1 MLTLRQIEVIR
12 AVMVAGTIN
21 GAAKLLNVS
30 APGISRLMKYTEKSL
45 GFRLFDRRHGRYVPA
60 LEANDVFNQIN
71 AVYKKVE
78 DLQFTVKRLESG
90 HGSELK
96 IASVPSIANMMVPR
110 AIERIVAKH
119 PGLVIDVDIL
129 KLEEAMDYLL
139 LEKGEM
145 VAMSYKVDHPSLD
158 FIKLAQGKLLCITPQ
173 DHPLAGSKSVSA
185 ADIARYPLIG
195 IDPKDPYGRIMAD
208 IFERRGLTYTM
219 PIRARF
225 GTTVCRLVQAGLG
238 IAVIDQFTVAHNA
251 VPGICLL
258 DIDEPTAFQAYVA
271 VKAERGLSSFAES
284 FITLLRAEMTAVVA
298 SGN

>member
-60 LEANDVFNQIN
+60 HEANDVFSQIN

-90 HGSELK
+90 QGSELK

-110 AIERIVAKH
+110 AIEQIVRKH
-119 PGLVIDVDIL
+119 PDLVIDVDIL
-129 KLEEAMDYLL
+129 KIEEAMDYLL
-139 LEKGEM
+139 LEKGEI

-158 FIKLAQGKLLCITPQ
+158 FIKLARGKLLCITPQ
-173 DHPLAGSKSVSA
+173 DHPLAGSQSVSA
-185 ADIARYPLIG
+185 ADIVKYPLIG
-195 IDPKDPYGRIMAD
+195 IDPNDPYGRIMAD
-208 IFERRGLTYTM
+208 IFESRGLSYTM

-238 IAVIDQFTVAHNA
+238 IAVIDQFTVAHDA
-251 VPGICLL
+251 
-258 DIDEPTAFQAYVA
+258 
-271 VKAERGLSSFAES
+271 
-284 FITLLRAEMTAVVA
+284 
-298 SGN
+298 